1 MYTSHPTIVFGFHAC
16 CREVGEGLINGS
28 LGFHP
33 SENKFDWLGHGMYF
47 WENSP
52 HRARRY
58 AEERGIED
66 PVVIGAAIHLGYC
79 LDLLDSDALDY
90 LRQTYQT
97 LKALLDAAGT
107 PLPVNRSPK
116 GRPEKGDDLLLR
128 DLDCAVINLVHS
140 EKKKEKDAKGF
151 DTVRAAFW
159 EGEELYPGA
168 GFKEKNHIQISV
180 RNPNCIKGFFWPR
193 EEDGDHPLV

>member
-1 MYTSHPTIVFGFHAC
+1 
-16 CREVGEGLINGS
+16 
-28 LGFHP
+28 
-33 SENKFDWLGHGMYF
+33 MYF

-58 AEERGIED
+58 AAERQTED
-66 PVVIGAAIHLGYC
+66 PVVVGAAVHLGYC

-90 LRQTYQT
+90 LRQAYKT
-97 LKALLDAAGT
+97 LTALFEAAGQT
-107 PLPVNRSPK
+107 LPVNRSPK
-116 GRPEKGDDLLLR
+116 GQLEKSDDLLLR

-140 EKKKEKDAKGF
+140 EKGKEEGGRGF

-193 EEDGDHPLV
+193 KEDGCYPLV